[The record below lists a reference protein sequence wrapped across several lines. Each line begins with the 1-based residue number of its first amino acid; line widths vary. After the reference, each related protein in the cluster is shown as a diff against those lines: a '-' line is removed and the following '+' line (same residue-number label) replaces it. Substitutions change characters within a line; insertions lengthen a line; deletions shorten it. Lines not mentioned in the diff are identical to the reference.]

1 MKIFAPNFMIVTDP
15 NDFALLTALYRSSV
29 DGRRYMYEAI
39 ISDDGKYN
47 IPDTFTSRTAQILQV
62 YLKSL
67 GVRMRTIIDE
77 DEWIGEKEHSEE
89 ITAYEVGGDVIF
101 CTIDEMYYLKK
112 LRKVYRRYIKEH
124 PNCIDDTDEV
134 WDYILEHLPFK
145 KKLLTDNIINMFK
158 SHLEAFGI

>member
-101 CTIDEMYYLKK
+101 CTSDVMYYLKK
-112 LRKVYRRYIKEH
+112 LR
-124 PNCIDDTDEV
+124 
-134 WDYILEHLPFK
+134 
-145 KKLLTDNIINMFK
+145 
-158 SHLEAFGI
+158 